1 MSEMVSAFKFVL
13 NHWVKPLAE
22 EDKQEAYNILMGE
35 SLDDFLFFLETKG
48 SIDERTRHFLFFD
61 MFLYELDDNGEYMNY
76 YEEDFD
82 KRNALIEVVFDIQ
95 VDKYAE
101 NYKDEV

>member
-48 SIDERTRHFLFFD
+48 SIDERIRHFLFFD
-61 MFLYELDDNGEYMNY
+61 MFLYDLDDNGEYMNY
-76 YEEDFD
+76 YEEDYDKEAELEKVIFD
-82 KRNALIEVVFDIQ
+82 GDM
-95 VDKYAE
+95 DKYAM
-101 NYKDEV
+101 NYRG